1 MKQKQRNIQLSLVL
15 IGLLLI
21 VGTYFYYPLINNE
34 DKTSKDNLVEKNLDE
49 ALTSNQS
56 NSFENVEYKG
66 MYDLNKPFTVQ
77 SEKAYILNEEPDLLY
92 MTKMRVVLYLSD
104 GRIVHIVSDKG
115 RYNKATFDCFF
126 QENVE
131 AKDGETV
138 ILANNLDLLATKN
151 TVEIYNDVDL
161 DYATGSLL
169 ADKIDYNFET
179 KKFKVSMFDKD
190 RIKMKIFQ

>member
-34 DKTSKDNLVEKNLDE
+34 DKTIKDNSVEKNLDE

-92 MTKMRVVLYLSD
+92 MTKMRVILYLSD
-104 GRIVHIVSDKG
+104 GRIVRIVSDKG
-115 RYNKATFDCFF
+115 MYNKATFDCFF

-179 KKFKVSMFDKD
+179 KKFKF
-190 RIKMKIFQ
+190 FELL